1 MGKDWGLFGGERM
14 YFVGP
19 EWGEL
24 GGKGGGEREAPLPL
38 ICHFTSLC
46 WSGGGSL
53 NPFLSPLPKYR
64 GTVGPPLS
72 GAPFLPPPSFN
83 LNFAFFA
90 LAGGGLLI
98 NRKNWGLKFDEFRA
112 EIPILMPGGGR
123 ERGGKGGGNL
133 RRISSGFAVFP
144 PRGFNTAISTS
155 GASLMIRNIY

>member
-1 MGKDWGLFGGERM
+1 MGGAGGE
-14 YFVGP
+14 G
-19 EWGEL
+19 
-24 GGKGGGEREAPLPL
+24 GGKRETPLPL

-123 ERGGKGGGNL
+123 GGKGRERGGKGGGTSDESL
-133 RRISSGFAVFP
+133 RALLFFP
-144 PRGFNTAISTS
+144 LEDSTPPS
-155 GASLMIRNIY
+155 ALREHL